1 MRRSTIAILLLAS
14 AGLAGIAGKAE
25 AQRQRDYRL
34 ELNFSNPGARSL
46 ALGGAFVAVADDA
59 TAAYAN
65 PAGLSN
71 LSRPEVSVEGRS
83 WKYTHVYTT
92 GGHAYGALSN
102 IGVDTT
108 AGLVQSEASDTA
120 AGVSFLSFVYPV
132 KNFSFALYRHEL
144 ANFEA
149 NVETQ
154 GLFFNAYDLS
164 VAPNELIFRF
174 RPTRTRAEADIVN
187 YGLSGSWKIN
197 DRFSAGVGVSYYDF
211 SLDVQ
216 TRRYGLKPVQ
226 GGAPGEFFG
235 PADFSDANQVNVL
248 QEEGDDTDVGFNV
261 GLLWKVT
268 DNWSLGAVYR
278 QSAEF
283 DSTVTI
289 TPSPLAPET
298 EPFLIPEVFAFG
310 TAFKPTQQV
319 TVSVDLNHINWSD
332 SFGEEANVRID
343 DADEL
348 HFGLEY
354 LLLTKVPVSLRAGAW
369 YDPDHQAS
377 YRILPDATNEQ
388 RAQSIRFP
396 RGEDDWHYAGGLGLV
411 IGEDVQI
418 DAAFDLSDR
427 IDTFSLSSVYRF

>member
-1 MRRSTIAILLLAS
+1 MKRSTPAILLLLLVGA
-14 AGLAGIAGKAE
+14 AGSAE

-34 ELNFSNPGARSL
+34 ELSFSNPGARSL

-71 LSRPEVSVEGRS
+71 LSRPEISVEGRS

-92 GGHAYGALSN
+92 GGHVFGPVTN
-102 IGVDTT
+102 VGIDT
-108 AGLVQSEASDTA
+108 AQGLVQGEDSDTA
-120 AGVSFLSFVYPV
+120 AGASFLSFVYPI
-132 KNFSFALYRHEL
+132 KQWSFALYRHEL

-149 NVETQ
+149 NVETH
-154 GLFFNAYDLS
+154 GVFFNAYDLA
-164 VAPNELIFRF
+164 VAPNELFFRF
-174 RPTRTRAEADIVN
+174 RPSRTHAEVDIVN
-187 YGLSGSWKIN
+187 YGLSGAWKIN
-197 DRFSAGVGVSYYDF
+197 DRLSAGLGVSYYDF

-216 TRRYGLKPVQ
+216 SRRYGLTNVLNGNP
-226 GGAPGEFFG
+226 GAFFG
-235 PADFSDANQVNVL
+235 PPDFSDSNQVNL
-248 QEEGDDTDVGFNV
+248 LEESGDDTDVGLNAGV
-261 GLLWKVT
+261 LWKVT

-283 DSTVTI
+283 DTTLTL
-289 TPSPLAPET
+289 TPST
-298 EPFLIPEVFAFG
+298 SQTSTDPFMIPEVYGFG

-332 SFGEEANVRID
+332 TFDEGAKVRID
-343 DADEL
+343 DVDEI

-354 LLLTKVPVSLRAGAW
+354 ILLTKVPVSLRAGAW

-377 YRILPDATNEQ
+377 YRGLPDGTNVE

-396 RGEDDWHYAGGLGLV
+396 RGEDDWHYAGGLGFV
-411 IGEDVQI
+411 IGEDVQL